1 MSQITKPSAPDSVA
15 IRDLWARKEAIY
27 QEVAHLPLSEA
38 LQVIGVKA
46 RDAGKEYD
54 AFRAARARGGP
65 RSG

>member
-1 MSQITKPSAPDSVA
+1 MSQNTKSSAPDSAA
-15 IRDLWARKEAIY
+15 IRDVWAWKEAIY

-38 LQVIGVKA
+38 LHAIGAKA

-65 RSG
+65 QSD